1 MQNAM
6 SEPVLL
12 ERQGGVVIITL
23 NRPDQA
29 NVLSDDM
36 ARSMVKAIDQVT
48 RDTSARCVLI
58 AAKGRHFC
66 AGGNIADFARA
77 GDDLG
82 SGIGSFLPEL
92 QNAILRLA
100 SLPVPVIS
108 ALNGPIGGGGIGVAL
123 CADIVLAAESMKL
136 RGGYSAIGL
145 TPDIGVS
152 WFLTRLVGPMRAKQ
166 ILFTN
171 EAWDARQCLAAGIVA
186 VVHPDDQLERAALE
200 LATRLSQG
208 STGSLARIKDL
219 VDGTTHRSFA
229 EQLELEVRYMG
240 ESAAS
245 ADAREGVR
253 AFMEKRAPVFGSSS

>member
-1 MQNAM
+1 M

-12 ERQGGVVIITL
+12 ERQNGLAIITL

-29 NVLSDDM
+29 NVLSDDV
-36 ARSMVKAIDQVT
+36 ARAMVNVIDQVAC
-48 RDTSARCVLI
+48 DTSVRCILI
-58 AAKGRHFC
+58 TAKGRHFC

-77 GDDLG
+77 GDELG

-100 SLPVPVIS
+100 SLPVTVIS

-166 ILFTN
+166 ILLTN
-171 EAWDARQCLAAGIVA
+171 EPWGARQCLAAGIVA
-186 VVHPDDQLERAALE
+186 EVHPDDQLQHAALD
-200 LATRLSQG
+200 LATRLSKG
-208 STGSLARIKDL
+208 AAGSLARIKDL
-219 VDGTTHRSFA
+219 VDGATHRSFA

-245 ADAREGVR
+245 ADAREGVK
-253 AFMEKRAPVFGSSS
+253 AFMEKRAPVFGSTS